1 VIHSKGRKA
10 KLRNKNQKLS
20 TDYSTLSW
28 RELVALASRRRV
40 YKFGMNKDDLLA
52 AL

>member
-1 VIHSKGRKA
+1 MIHSKGRKA
-10 KLRNKNQKLS
+10 KLRNKKPS
-20 TDYSTLSW
+20 ADYSALSW
-28 RELVALASRRRV
+28 RELVALASRRGI